1 MAHNIEEEALEAME
15 SLKKY
20 DGQDIKIDQN
30 FNIYIFNILWRI
42 ATNTRYSVS
51 IIEMKNE
58 YQNWLI
64 WKISAWRSLH
74 K

>member
-58 YQNWLI
+58 YQN
-64 WKISAWRSLH
+64 
-74 K
+74 